1 MTEEFRKTLSR
12 EEAEAAF
19 LEYAKEKKF
28 LACQFIPPSYFMHP
42 CRILIPVSDVN
53 DLYCV
58 AAACKQCELREAC
71 EVLGQGEPYGVWGGV
86 SRTKWSYN
94 RRIYEGD
101 WPYF

>member
-1 MTEEFRKTLSR
+1 MTDGFRKALSKAEA
-12 EEAEAAF
+12 EEAFEQH
-19 LEYAKEKKF
+19 AKDKKW
-28 LACQFIPPSYFMHP
+28 LACQFIPPSFFMHP
-42 CRILIPVSDVN
+42 CRILIPVSDVD

-58 AAACKQCELREAC
+58 AETCRQCELRDAC
-71 EVLGQGEPYGVWGGV
+71 ETLGQDEPYGVWGGV